1 MHPVLTAIARLLLG
15 TSLFSSLFLSR
26 PWFDASEGVT
36 LAEYAAAAYCPP
48 ETISNW
54 TCPRCAG
61 LTANF
66 EPHAVVYDEA
76 WNLQGYVGYS
86 SDFQKLMVVFRGTIG
101 SSLENWIHNLMATRT
116 QANLPGMP
124 DDAKVHDGFYRSWT
138 RSLLQKQVIE
148 AVQDILKERGVVP
161 VLVVGHSLG
170 GALAT
175 LCAAELMYTY
185 NLTDVQLYTFGSPR
199 VGNAAF
205 AEALR
210 NSTLDHTRMT
220 HDRDVVPTVPFEHL
234 GFHHTA
240 REVWQRTVRVGRSPM
255 TLSVEV
261 ICDEYGEDPN
271 CQNSICGYPGS
282 CASVADHL
290 EYLGVSLGSTSTSPC

>member
-1 MHPVLTAIARLLLG
+1 MHPMLTAIARLLLG
-15 TSLFSSLFLSR
+15 TSLFSSLLSR
-26 PWFDASEGVT
+26 PWFDVSEGVT
-36 LAEYAAAAYCPP
+36 MAEYAAAAYCPP
-48 ETISNW
+48 EIIGNW
-54 TCPRCAG
+54 TCPRCGG

-66 EPHAVVYDEA
+66 EPHAVVHDDA

-86 SDFQKLMVVFRGTIG
+86 TELQKAMVVFRGTIG

-116 QANLPGMP
+116 QANLPGM
-124 DDAKVHDGFYRSWT
+124 
-138 RSLLQKQVIE
+138 QKQVTE
-148 AVQDILKERGVVP
+148 AVQDVLKERGDVP

-185 NLTDVQLYTFGSPR
+185 NLTDLQLYTFGSPR

-205 AEALR
+205 AEAMR
-210 NSTLDHTRMT
+210 NSTLDHKRMT

-282 CASVADHL
+282 CTSVADHL
-290 EYLGVSLGSTSTSPC
+290 EYLGVSLGSTATSPC